1 MHRSCIFFAS
11 LYRKTSYP
19 RNGNLP
25 HNFYHFW
32 GGSGGQTSTHCTQTP
47 EMVICLV
54 FFTDSGVC
62 VQFLRK
68 RKFMYVFD
76 NYLRLLLVQ
85 YLVLYY
91 RESETRKNDVLSSQF
106 ECCHLRSSPP
116 PPRRS
121 RSVYCQC
128 TTTTNSKRKST
139 VIHHHLF
146 LDHDVPK
153 T

>member
-1 MHRSCIFFAS
+1 MKYKSCWGFPRNCLSLSMKSRMFQVTYNLKSCIVFVS
-11 LYRKTSYP
+11 LSCKTSYP
-19 RNGNLP
+19 RNGNFA
-25 HNFYHFW
+25 HIFYRFW

-106 ECCHLRSSPP
+106 E
-116 PPRRS
+116 
-121 RSVYCQC
+121 
-128 TTTTNSKRKST
+128 
-139 VIHHHLF
+139 
-146 LDHDVPK
+146 
-153 T
+153 

>member
-1 MHRSCIFFAS
+1 MHYCILPETILRLVCLTHSGITSAS
-11 LYRKTSYP
+11 NVAFKK
-19 RNGNLP
+19 
-25 HNFYHFW
+25 
-32 GGSGGQTSTHCTQTP
+32 TP
-47 EMVICLV
+47 ETVKNKRQI
-54 FFTDSGVC
+54 TDSGVC